1 MATHLADAS
10 QITQLLQRW
19 QRGDRAALDTLMPL
33 VYDELRRLARSRLRR
48 EPADNSVHATTL
60 VHEVYLR
67 LVNERAMNWQ
77 SRAHFLGVASQ
88 LMRFILVDHCRRK
101 YNDKRGGRLPRV
113 PLDEATVVSCEA
125 APRLLA
131 LDQALKVCPLSD
143 ENVVKIVPLLPLP
156 FPESTSMTC
165 PLPSENEFASGQC
178 QVAPAN
184 GLGPG
189 DDHVRPLSVDV
200 VKWTPPPLSGS
211 SMSRVPP
218 IFVMGYVA
226 VLCHPLNR
234 FRMARLQEMLV
245 TPATCEGP

>member
-1 MATHLADAS
+1 MATHLADAG

-77 SRAHFLGVASQ
+77 SRAHFLGVAAQ

-131 LDQALKVCPLSD
+131 LDQALKALAAIDARKGRVAELRFFGGLTV
-143 ENVVKIVPLLPLP
+143 EETAEVL
-156 FPESTSMTC
+156 
-165 PLPSENEFASGQC
+165 G
-178 QVAPAN
+178 VAP
-184 GLGPG
+184 
-189 DDHVRPLSVDV
+189 V
-200 VKWTPPPLSGS
+200 T
-211 SMSRVPP
+211 
-218 IFVMGYVA
+218 
-226 VLCHPLNR
+226 VLRDWKL
-234 FRMARLQEMLV
+234 ARAWLKREM
-245 TPATCEGP
+245 E